1 MGFVVVV
8 FVVVIILAVIVDKNL
23 GKEQGWEVGKYG
35 ACLGL
40 QLS

>member
-8 FVVVIILAVIVDKNL
+8 VFVVIILSGVVDKNL